1 MTPLLPLLM
10 ALGVAQ
16 ADPGRV
22 VAGATVGGS
31 PQHGL
36 ALRGS
41 LDYGAVPHLTITGE
55 LGNVPGESAAAMG
68 LGVLASPLDGQW
80 WRVGIAVIPELMLP
94 VTLPVGGERFALGH
108 AAEPLPGLPTGVL
121 DTTLAL
127 RSGLRVN
134 WLAFWGLTVSARAD
148 WSQPLDGQRGW
159 AEIGAGLAVRL

>member
-1 MTPLLPLLM
+1 MIPVLLL
-10 ALGVAQ
+10 ALAASQ

-41 LDYGAVPHLTITGE
+41 LDYGAVPHFSVTGE
-55 LGNVPGESAAAMG
+55 LGNVPGEAAAAMG
-68 LGVLASPLDGQW
+68 LGLLAAPLDGQW
-80 WRVGIAVIPELMLP
+80 WRVGVVVIPELLLP
-94 VTLPVGGERFALGH
+94 VTLPVGDERFALGR
-108 AAEPLPGLPTGVL
+108 AAEPLPGLQTGVL
-121 DTTLAL
+121 DSTLAL

-159 AEIGAGLAVRL
+159 AEIGAGLSARL